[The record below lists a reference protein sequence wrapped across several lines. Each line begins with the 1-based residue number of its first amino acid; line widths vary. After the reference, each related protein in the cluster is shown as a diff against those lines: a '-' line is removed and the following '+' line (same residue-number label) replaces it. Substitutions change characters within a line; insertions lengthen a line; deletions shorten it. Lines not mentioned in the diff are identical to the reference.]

1 MDLYVNAI
9 STFCNT
15 DVNQSN
21 PQLFIFFFF
30 LKSKIIFLCRYLFL
44 EIRVR
49 ETDWSIT
56 TLRWDG
62 IRFTV
67 QLCYCGIFNTSAFL
81 TVQHSTVH
89 TFSARIFICLVHI
102 HIRAH
107 KHTQKEVDE
116 EECFSKLTGRRLIH
130 PSQPVTPIPSLP
142 LFLLPA
148 SLFSIKCQDWPFY
161 NHICNLGSGIQ
172 MQSMSIRITRL
183 LIERGEMV
191 WAISPILILTLY
203 LTYILHLMPKLGST
217 HSRVCGACVLL
228 AVTWVVWIVK

>member
-1 MDLYVNAI
+1 MRRDKVY
-9 STFCNT
+9 STAMLLWYIQHQC
-15 DVNQSN
+15 
-21 PQLFIFFFF
+21 FFN
-30 LKSKIIFLCRYLFL
+30 S
-44 EIRVR
+44 
-49 ETDWSIT
+49 
-56 TLRWDG
+56 
-62 IRFTV
+62 
-67 QLCYCGIFNTSAFL
+67 SAL
-81 TVQHSTVH
+81 HRAHILGKNIHMS
-89 TFSARIFICLVHI
+89 CI

-161 NHICNLGSGIQ
+161 NHICDLGSGIQ

-191 WAISPILILTLY
+191 
-203 LTYILHLMPKLGST
+203 
-217 HSRVCGACVLL
+217 
-228 AVTWVVWIVK
+228 